1 MRIEMIEPVKLA
13 DFFITFFS
21 AASVIIFGALY
32 ALLFAYSKIKNVPRL
47 MLLAYAAYAV
57 LFVSVMVLAN
67 VANLFGSL
75 FWQFIVLLML
85 AGYLLAPRFIFQL
98 CVATHES
105 VADDDS
111 AVDSGT
117 HSPKTLDQ
125 SVSSTFHQPSKEKAL

>member
-1 MRIEMIEPVKLA
+1 MIEPVKLA

-67 VANLFGSL
+67 VANLFGSR
-75 FWQFIVLLML
+75 FWQFIVFLML
-85 AGYLLAPRFIFQL
+85 VGYLLAPRFIFQL
-98 CVATHES
+98 CVATHDAAS
-105 VADDDS
+105 DDDS
-111 AVDSGT
+111 AMDNGVNA
-117 HSPKTLDQ
+117 PKILDR